1 MQNWCICRELANTCL
16 TKILRA
22 FALTESFTTSD
33 ILVGCEKGL
42 DDDGL
47 DDNPENICSKMKTG
61 SLWCRMSTKLH
72 IERLGDLGN
81 LRQRRKDLTLHREG
95 QYQFNKCQSFSWP
108 IPFRFGDKRTMSF
121 HQITIWNSM
130 SNKDAGYKTEDE
142 VEWSWEVF
150 SREDN
155 TISTNDI
162 FCSIFLELRI
172 QCRHMKMQTG
182 NSRKRLVT
190 ANTFILPTYPDIH

>member
-1 MQNWCICRELANTCL
+1 MHLSWISQYMLDQNFEGFCTHWKFHN
-16 TKILRA
+16 LRHPGWMWKRPGRWR
-22 FALTESFTTSD
+22 SSWWR
-33 ILVGCEKGL
+33 
-42 DDDGL
+42 
-47 DDNPENICSKMKTG
+47 G
-61 SLWCRMSTKLH
+61 SLWCRLSTKLH
-72 IERLGDLGN
+72 NERLGDLGN
-81 LRQRRKDLTLHREG
+81 WRQRRKDLTLHREG

>member
-1 MQNWCICRELANTCL
+1 MPRFWGLLHSLKVSQLPTSWLDVKKTWTMTVFMIIS
-16 TKILRA
+16 KIFVR
-22 FALTESFTTSD
+22 
-33 ILVGCEKGL
+33 KW
-42 DDDGL
+42 
-47 DDNPENICSKMKTG
+47 KRG
-61 SLWCRMSTKLH
+61 SLCRRLKTKLH

-81 LRQRRKDLTLHREG
+81 WRQRRKDLTLHREG

-182 NSRKRLVT
+182 NSRKRLMA

>member
-1 MQNWCICRELANTCL
+1 MHLSWISQYMLDQNFQGILHSLKVSKLPTSWLDVKKTWTMTVLMIIS
-16 TKILRA
+16 KIFVR
-22 FALTESFTTSD
+22 
-33 ILVGCEKGL
+33 KW
-42 DDDGL
+42 
-47 DDNPENICSKMKTG
+47 KRG

-182 NSRKRLVT
+182 NSRKRPMT